1 MSEGPEE
8 PFLQRKQADG
18 RNAHEEILS
27 IISHEGIQI
36 QAPRRYHVTPTGM
49 ATAFVLLKG
58 LTSGG
63 LGRNRSPR
71 TLLVEKQ
78 CDGSPVNHKIAT

>member
-1 MSEGPEE
+1 MVPILLMSKLRLQEAHSSASEE
-8 PFLQRKQADG
+8 SF
-18 RNAHEEILS
+18 S
-27 IISHEGIQI
+27 IVSPEGIQI

-49 ATAFVLLKG
+49 ATAFVLLKD

-78 CDGSPVNHKIAT
+78 CDGSPVNHKIAM